1 MMHKATLYAAVLV
14 LFVGVMTMMGSAVA
28 EAAKFEMNSTQW
40 AFVGGEWQQD
50 ADGIITAPGNDAYEN
65 LAFLTTNA
73 YQDFEAEFEFYWDV
87 TCTTAGFIFRAQD
100 AQHYYVV
107 DFPTVGQSYRAENFW
122 ATVAKV
128 DERGWREGLH
138 MQAVHGVSSAIR
150 VWHQAKVKVT
160 GNEIRVWVDGRPLA
174 VVRDDT
180 YAGAGC
186 IGLATYTAAWSG
198 AAPKPKASFRNLR
211 IQGHKRPSQPWDAS
225 IQPRRTW
232 SALGADG
239 GRAGTRLGRDADG
252 TLLAQGAGGWT
263 PTVLMMS
270 QDNGRTWTPAEGY
283 GGIPMRL
290 GPGNRWENYSLVRQQ
305 EPFSVAVSRQ
315 VSSDKGNTW
324 SESEQLCEFS
334 AFPEKYAFTDGSRFE
349 QDGLLEMRDGALLLY
364 GFTYTPSTSE
374 VRGGRYFTSGS
385 YLQGTNF
392 CMRSTDGGNTW
403 AGPYDLDG
411 PPYNDKAW
419 LMAKEALEV
428 SMAETAGGRLMAL
441 IRPARAQT
449 MWESTSEDGG
459 VTWTPL
465 SHGPFPMYAS
475 VNSMVG
481 TQSGALV
488 IGGRFPG
495 ISLQVSHDGG
505 MTWTFHTIDCG
516 ALWANG
522 AMMEVEPDVVL
533 YIYGGPDIPNVEL
546 RYQLFRVTPTGLE
559 PIQ

>member
-1 MMHKATLYAAVLV
+1 MHEAVPHAALLV
-14 LFVGVMTMMGSAVA
+14 LFVGLMTMIGSAPS
-28 EAAKFEMNSTQW
+28 EAAKLEMNSTQW
-40 AFVGGEWQQD
+40 AFVHGQWQQD
-50 ADGIITAPGNDAYEN
+50 ANGIITAPGDDTEEK
-65 LAFLTTNA
+65 LAFFTENA
-73 YQDFEAEFEFYWDV
+73 YQDFDAEFEFRWDA
-87 TCTTAGFIFRAQD
+87 TSTTAGFIFRAQD
-100 AQHYYVV
+100 ARHYYVV

-138 MQAVHGVSSAIR
+138 MQPVHGVSSAIR
-150 VWHQAKVKVT
+150 IWHKARVKVA
-160 GNEIRVWVDGRPLA
+160 GNQIRVWVDGRPLA

-180 YAGAGC
+180 YAGAGY
-186 IGLATYTAAWSG
+186 IGLATYTAGWGGGGVRPQS
-198 AAPKPKASFRNLR
+198 SFRNLR
-211 IQGHKRPSQPWDAS
+211 IQGHKSLGQPWDPS

-232 SALGADG
+232 TALGAFG

-283 GGIPMRL
+283 GDIPMHL
-290 GPGNRWENYSLVRQQ
+290 GPGNRWERYSLVTQHN
-305 EPFSVAVSRQ
+305 PFSVAVSRQ
-315 VSSDKGNTW
+315 VSTDKGNTW
-324 SESEQLCEFS
+324 SELEQLGEFS
-334 AFPEKYAFTDGSRFE
+334 AFPEKYAFTDRSGIE
-349 QDGLLEMRDGALLLY
+349 QDGLLQMKDGTLLLY
-364 GFTYTPSTSE
+364 GFTYTPSTSA

-385 YLQGTNF
+385 YLQGMNF

-403 AGPYDLDG
+403 TGPYDLDG
-411 PPYNDKAW
+411 PPYDDDAW

-428 SMAETAGGRLMAL
+428 SMAETIGGRLMAL
-441 IRPARAQT
+441 IRPAKAQT
-449 MWESTSEDGG
+449 MWESTSDDGG

-481 TQSGALV
+481 TQSGALI

-505 MTWTFHTIDCG
+505 MTWTFYTIDPG

-546 RYQLFRVTPTGLE
+546 RYQLFRVTATGLE
-559 PIQ
+559 PVQ